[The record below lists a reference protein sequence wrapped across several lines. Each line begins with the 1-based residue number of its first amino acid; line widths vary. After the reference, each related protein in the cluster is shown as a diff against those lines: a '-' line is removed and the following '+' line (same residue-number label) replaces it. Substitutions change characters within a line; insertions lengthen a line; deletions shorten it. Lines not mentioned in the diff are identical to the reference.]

1 MSGVFYKGK
10 AVGDK
15 GLKKDGLGVKIF
27 KIGDLIVLA
36 VFIIAAVLAIYFMT
50 KPTGS
55 EAYIYKDGVLLEAVS
70 LSEEKTVAIDE
81 HISVRISGGAAY
93 VLKSDCKGQDCVKA
107 GKISKAGEMIVC
119 LPNKV
124 VVKIVGDGEVDYITG

>member
-1 MSGVFYKGK
+1 M
-10 AVGDK
+10 
-15 GLKKDGLGVKIF
+15 KKDGLNGKIF

-36 VFIIAAVLAIYFMT
+36 VLLIAAALAIYFMT

-55 EAYIYKDGVLLEAVS
+55 EVYIYKDGKLLEAVS
-70 LSEEKTVAIDE
+70 LSVEKTVKIDE
-81 HISVRISGGAAY
+81 HITVKISGGAAY

-107 GKISKAGEMIVC
+107 GRISKAGEMIVC

-124 VVKIVGDGEVDYITG
+124 VLKIVGDSEADYITG

>member
-1 MSGVFYKGK
+1 M
-10 AVGDK
+10 
-15 GLKKDGLGVKIF
+15 KKDGLNGKIF

-36 VFIIAAVLAIYFMT
+36 VFIIAAALAIYFMT

-55 EAYIYKDGVLLEAVS
+55 EVYIYKDGKLFEAVS
-70 LSEEKTVAIDE
+70 LSTEKTVKIDE
-81 HISVRISGGAAY
+81 HITVKISGGAAY

-107 GKISKAGEMIVC
+107 GKISKVGEMIVC

-124 VVKIVGDGEVDYITG
+124 VIKILGDGEVDYITG

>member
-1 MSGVFYKGK
+1 M
-10 AVGDK
+10 
-15 GLKKDGLGVKIF
+15 KKDGLNGKIF

-36 VFIIAAVLAIYFMT
+36 VFIIAAALAIYFMT

-55 EAYIYKDGVLLEAVS
+55 EVYIYKDGKLLEAVS
-70 LSEEKTVAIDE
+70 LSVEKTVKIDE
-81 HISVRISGGAAY
+81 HITVKISGGAAF

-107 GKISKAGEMIVC
+107 GKISKVGEMIVC

-124 VVKIVGDGEVDYITG
+124 VIKIIGDGEVDYITG

>member
-1 MSGVFYKGK
+1 M
-10 AVGDK
+10 
-15 GLKKDGLGVKIF
+15 KKDGLNGKIF

-36 VFIIAAVLAIYFMT
+36 VFIIAAALAIYFMT

-55 EAYIYKDGVLLEAVS
+55 EVYIYKDGKLFEAVS
-70 LSEEKTVAIDE
+70 LSTEKTVKIDE
-81 HISVRISGGAAY
+81 HITVKISGGAAY

-107 GKISKAGEMIVC
+107 GKISKVGEMIVC

-124 VVKIVGDGEVDYITG
+124 VMKIVGDGEVDYITG

>member
-1 MSGVFYKGK
+1 MKE
-10 AVGDK
+10 
-15 GLKKDGLGVKIF
+15 DGLNGKIF

-36 VFIIAAVLAIYFMT
+36 VFIIAAALAIYFMT

-55 EAYIYKDGVLLEAVS
+55 EVYIYKDGKLLEAVS
-70 LSEEKTVAIDE
+70 LSVEKTVKIDE
-81 HISVRISGGAAY
+81 HITVKISGGAAY

-107 GKISKAGEMIVC
+107 GKISKVGEMIVC

-124 VVKIVGDGEVDYITG
+124 VIKILGDGEVDYITG

>member
-1 MSGVFYKGK
+1 M
-10 AVGDK
+10 
-15 GLKKDGLGVKIF
+15 KKDGLNGKIF

-36 VFIIAAVLAIYFMT
+36 VFIIAAALAIYFMT

-55 EAYIYKDGVLLEAVS
+55 EVYIYKDGKLLEAVS
-70 LSEEKTVAIDE
+70 LSVEKTVKIDE
-81 HISVRISGGAAY
+81 HITVKISGGAAF

-107 GKISKAGEMIVC
+107 GKISKVGEMIVC

-124 VVKIVGDGEVDYITG
+124 VIKIVGDGEVDYITG

>member
-1 MSGVFYKGK
+1 M
-10 AVGDK
+10 
-15 GLKKDGLGVKIF
+15 KKDGLNGKIF

-36 VFIIAAVLAIYFMT
+36 VFIIAAALAIYFMT

-55 EAYIYKDGVLLEAVS
+55 EVYIYKDGKLFEAVS
-70 LSEEKTVAIDE
+70 LSTEKTVKVDE
-81 HISVRISGGAAY
+81 HITVKISGGAAY

-107 GKISKAGEMIVC
+107 GKISKVGEMIVC

-124 VVKIVGDGEVDYITG
+124 VMKIVGDGEVDYITG

>member
-1 MSGVFYKGK
+1 M
-10 AVGDK
+10 
-15 GLKKDGLGVKIF
+15 KKDGLNGKIF

-36 VFIIAAVLAIYFMT
+36 VLLIAAALAIYFMT
-50 KPTGS
+50 NPTGS
-55 EAYIYKDGVLLEAVS
+55 EVYIYKDGKLLEAVS
-70 LSEEKTVAIDE
+70 LSVEKTVKIDE
-81 HISVRISGGAAY
+81 HITVKISGGAAY

-124 VVKIVGDGEVDYITG
+124 VLKIVGDSEADYITG

>member
-1 MSGVFYKGK
+1 M
-10 AVGDK
+10 
-15 GLKKDGLGVKIF
+15 KKDGLNGKIF

-36 VFIIAAVLAIYFMT
+36 VFIIAAALAIYFMT

-55 EAYIYKDGVLLEAVS
+55 EVYIYKDGKLLEAVS
-70 LSEEKTVAIDE
+70 LSVKKTVKIDE
-81 HISVRISGGAAY
+81 HITVKISGGAAY

-107 GKISKAGEMIVC
+107 GKISKVGEMIVC

-124 VVKIVGDGEVDYITG
+124 VIKIVGDGEVDYITG

>member
-1 MSGVFYKGK
+1 M
-10 AVGDK
+10 
-15 GLKKDGLGVKIF
+15 KKDGLNGKIF

-36 VFIIAAVLAIYFMT
+36 VFIIAAALAIYFMT

-55 EAYIYKDGVLLEAVS
+55 EVYIYKDGKLLEAVS
-70 LSEEKTVAIDE
+70 LSVEKTVKVDE
-81 HISVRISGGAAY
+81 HITVKISGGAAY

-107 GKISKAGEMIVC
+107 GKISKVGEMIVC

-124 VVKIVGDGEVDYITG
+124 VMKIVGDGEVDYITG

>member
-1 MSGVFYKGK
+1 M
-10 AVGDK
+10 
-15 GLKKDGLGVKIF
+15 KKDGLNGKIF

-36 VFIIAAVLAIYFMT
+36 VFIIAAALAIYFMT

-55 EAYIYKDGVLLEAVS
+55 EVYIYKDGKLLEAVS
-70 LSEEKTVAIDE
+70 LSVKKTVKIDE
-81 HISVRISGGAAY
+81 HITVKISGGAAY

-107 GKISKAGEMIVC
+107 GKISKVGEMIVC

-124 VVKIVGDGEVDYITG
+124 VMKIVGDGEVDYITG

>member
-1 MSGVFYKGK
+1 M
-10 AVGDK
+10 
-15 GLKKDGLGVKIF
+15 KKDGLNGKIF

-36 VFIIAAVLAIYFMT
+36 VFIIAAALAIYFMT

-55 EAYIYKDGVLLEAVS
+55 EVYIYKDGKLFEAVS
-70 LSEEKTVAIDE
+70 LSTEKTVKIDE
-81 HISVRISGGAAY
+81 HITVKISGGAAY

-107 GKISKAGEMIVC
+107 GKISKVGEMIVC

-124 VVKIVGDGEVDYITG
+124 VMKIVGDGDVDYITG

>member
-1 MSGVFYKGK
+1 M
-10 AVGDK
+10 
-15 GLKKDGLGVKIF
+15 KKDGLNGKIF

-70 LSEEKTVAIDE
+70 LSEEKTVKIDE
-81 HISVRISGGAAY
+81 YISVRISGGAAY

-107 GKISKAGEMIVC
+107 GKISKTGEMIVC

>member
-1 MSGVFYKGK
+1 M
-10 AVGDK
+10 
-15 GLKKDGLGVKIF
+15 KKDGLNGKIF

-36 VFIIAAVLAIYFMT
+36 VFIIAAALAIYFMT

-55 EAYIYKDGVLLEAVS
+55 EVYIYKDGKLLEAVS
-70 LSEEKTVAIDE
+70 LSVEKTVKIDE
-81 HISVRISGGAAY
+81 HITVKISGGAAY

-107 GKISKAGEMIVC
+107 GKISKVGEMIVC

-124 VVKIVGDGEVDYITG
+124 VIKIIGDGEVDYITG

>member
-1 MSGVFYKGK
+1 M
-10 AVGDK
+10 
-15 GLKKDGLGVKIF
+15 KKDGLNGKIF

-36 VFIIAAVLAIYFMT
+36 VFIIAAALAIYFMT

-55 EAYIYKDGVLLEAVS
+55 EVYIYKDGKLLEAVS
-70 LSEEKTVAIDE
+70 LSVENTVKIDE
-81 HISVRISGGAAY
+81 HITVKISGGAAY

-107 GKISKAGEMIVC
+107 GKISKVGEMIVC

-124 VVKIVGDGEVDYITG
+124 VIKIVGDGEVDYITG

>member
-1 MSGVFYKGK
+1 M
-10 AVGDK
+10 
-15 GLKKDGLGVKIF
+15 KKDGLNGKIF

-36 VFIIAAVLAIYFMT
+36 VFIIAAALAIYFMT

-55 EAYIYKDGVLLEAVS
+55 EVYIYKDGKLLEAVL
-70 LSEEKTVAIDE
+70 LSVEKTVKIDE
-81 HISVRISGGAAY
+81 HITVKISGGAAY

-107 GKISKAGEMIVC
+107 GKISKVGEMIVC

-124 VVKIVGDGEVDYITG
+124 VIKIVGDGEVDYITG

>member
-1 MSGVFYKGK
+1 M
-10 AVGDK
+10 
-15 GLKKDGLGVKIF
+15 KKDGLNGKIF

-36 VFIIAAVLAIYFMT
+36 VFIIAAALAIYFMT

-55 EAYIYKDGVLLEAVS
+55 EVYIYKDGKLLEAVS
-70 LSEEKTVAIDE
+70 LSVEKTVKVDE
-81 HISVRISGGAAY
+81 HITVKISGGAAY

-107 GKISKAGEMIVC
+107 GKISKVGEMIVC

-124 VVKIVGDGEVDYITG
+124 VIKIVGDGEVDYITG

>member
-1 MSGVFYKGK
+1 M
-10 AVGDK
+10 
-15 GLKKDGLGVKIF
+15 KKDGLNGKIF

-70 LSEEKTVAIDE
+70 LSVEKTVTIDE

>member
-1 MSGVFYKGK
+1 M
-10 AVGDK
+10 
-15 GLKKDGLGVKIF
+15 KKDGLNGKIF

-36 VFIIAAVLAIYFMT
+36 VFIIAAALAIYFMT

-55 EAYIYKDGVLLEAVS
+55 EVYIYKDGKLLEAVS
-70 LSEEKTVAIDE
+70 LSVEKTLKVDE
-81 HISVRISGGAAY
+81 QITFKISGGAAF

-107 GKISKAGEMIVC
+107 GKISKVGEMIVC

-124 VVKIVGDGEVDYITG
+124 VIKIVGDGEVDYITG

>member
-1 MSGVFYKGK
+1 M
-10 AVGDK
+10 
-15 GLKKDGLGVKIF
+15 KKDGLNGKIF

-36 VFIIAAVLAIYFMT
+36 VFIIAAALAIYFMT

-55 EAYIYKDGVLLEAVS
+55 EVYIYKDGKLLEAVS
-70 LSEEKTVAIDE
+70 LSVEKAVKIDE
-81 HISVRISGGAAY
+81 HITVKISGGAAF

-107 GKISKAGEMIVC
+107 GKISKVGEMIVC

-124 VVKIVGDGEVDYITG
+124 VMKIVGDGEVDYITG

>member
-1 MSGVFYKGK
+1 M
-10 AVGDK
+10 
-15 GLKKDGLGVKIF
+15 KKDGLNGKIF

-36 VFIIAAVLAIYFMT
+36 VFIIAAALAIYFMT

-55 EAYIYKDGVLLEAVS
+55 EVYIYKDGKLLEAVS
-70 LSEEKTVAIDE
+70 LSVEKAVKIDE
-81 HISVRISGGAAY
+81 HITVKISGGAAF

-107 GKISKAGEMIVC
+107 GKISKVGEMIVC

-124 VVKIVGDGEVDYITG
+124 VIKIVGDGEVDYITG

>member
-1 MSGVFYKGK
+1 M
-10 AVGDK
+10 
-15 GLKKDGLGVKIF
+15 KKDGLNGKIF

-36 VFIIAAVLAIYFMT
+36 VFIIAAALAIYFMT

-55 EAYIYKDGVLLEAVS
+55 EVYIYKDGKLLEAVS
-70 LSEEKTVAIDE
+70 LSVEKTVKVDE
-81 HISVRISGGAAY
+81 HITVKISGGAAF

-107 GKISKAGEMIVC
+107 GKISKVGEMIVC

-124 VVKIVGDGEVDYITG
+124 VIKIVGDGEVDYITG

>member
-1 MSGVFYKGK
+1 M
-10 AVGDK
+10 
-15 GLKKDGLGVKIF
+15 KKDGLNGKIF

-36 VFIIAAVLAIYFMT
+36 VFIIAAALAIYFMT

-55 EAYIYKDGVLLEAVS
+55 EVYIYKDGKLLETVS
-70 LSEEKTVAIDE
+70 LSTEKTVKVDE
-81 HISVRISGGAAY
+81 HITVKISGGAAY

-107 GKISKAGEMIVC
+107 GKISKVGEMIVC

-124 VVKIVGDGEVDYITG
+124 VIKIVGDGEVDYITG

>member
-1 MSGVFYKGK
+1 M
-10 AVGDK
+10 
-15 GLKKDGLGVKIF
+15 KKDGLNGKIF

-36 VFIIAAVLAIYFMT
+36 VFIIAAALAIYFMT

-55 EAYIYKDGVLLEAVS
+55 EVYIYKDGKLFEAVS
-70 LSEEKTVAIDE
+70 LSTEKTVKIDE
-81 HISVRISGGAAY
+81 HITVKISGGAAY

-107 GKISKAGEMIVC
+107 GKISKVGEMIVC

-124 VVKIVGDGEVDYITG
+124 VIKIVGDGEVDYITG

>member
-1 MSGVFYKGK
+1 M
-10 AVGDK
+10 
-15 GLKKDGLGVKIF
+15 KKDGLNGKIF

-36 VFIIAAVLAIYFMT
+36 VFIIAAALAIYIMT

-55 EAYIYKDGVLLEAVS
+55 EVYIYKDGKLFEAVS
-70 LSEEKTVAIDE
+70 LSTEKTVKIDE
-81 HISVRISGGAAY
+81 HITVKISGGAAY

-107 GKISKAGEMIVC
+107 GKISKVGEMIVC

-124 VVKIVGDGEVDYITG
+124 VMKIVGDGEVDYITG

>member
-1 MSGVFYKGK
+1 M
-10 AVGDK
+10 
-15 GLKKDGLGVKIF
+15 KKDGLNGKIF

-36 VFIIAAVLAIYFMT
+36 VFIIAAALAIYFMT

-55 EAYIYKDGVLLEAVS
+55 EVYIYKDGKLLEAVS
-70 LSEEKTVAIDE
+70 LSVEKTVKIDE
-81 HISVRISGGAAY
+81 HITIKISGGAAY

-107 GKISKAGEMIVC
+107 GKISKVGEMIVC

-124 VVKIVGDGEVDYITG
+124 VIKIVGDGEVDYITG

>member
-1 MSGVFYKGK
+1 M
-10 AVGDK
+10 
-15 GLKKDGLGVKIF
+15 KKDGLNGKIF

-36 VFIIAAVLAIYFMT
+36 VFIIAAALAIYFMT

-55 EAYIYKDGVLLEAVS
+55 EVYIYKDGKLFEAVS
-70 LSEEKTVAIDE
+70 LSTEKTVKVDE
-81 HISVRISGGAAY
+81 HIIVKISGGAAY

-107 GKISKAGEMIVC
+107 GKISKVGEMIVC

-124 VVKIVGDGEVDYITG
+124 VMKIVGDGEVDYITG